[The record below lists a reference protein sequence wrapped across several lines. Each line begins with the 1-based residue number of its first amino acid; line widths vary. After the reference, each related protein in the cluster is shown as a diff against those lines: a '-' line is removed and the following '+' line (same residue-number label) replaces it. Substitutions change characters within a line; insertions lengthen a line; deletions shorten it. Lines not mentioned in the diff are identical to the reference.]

1 MTEPRIHFA
10 GTFEEECGCVIER
23 KWLHAVL
30 AFPAYAE
37 RNAARRQQPHAGK
50 GRQARNRRSRL
61 DEMLEVVEDE
71 QQPTVPEPLVEV
83 VRALECER
91 VRDRREDEVVI
102 AEGREVDE
110 EDAVRKVVDEPA
122 GDLDRESRLARRHRT
137 SQRHQ
142 RSRANELDQ
151 FRKLS
156 PPADERRF
164 ERRQVRVRRR
174 LLRRTNVSLS
184 SSQEAPPRAVSAARP
199 RGRTTEMVRW
209 RRQRGTS
216 RIDDAP
222 GLDLEVEREA
232 ADRGDTDALA
242 DRELDRL
249 PGPQPETGNA
259 VETHLPPRG
268 LDGCAGRRPLLS

>member
-1 MTEPRIHFA
+1 
-10 GTFEEECGCVIER
+10 
-23 KWLHAVL
+23 
-30 AFPAYAE
+30 
-37 RNAARRQQPHAGK
+37 
-50 GRQARNRRSRL
+50 
-61 DEMLEVVEDE
+61 MLEVVEDE
-71 QQPTVPEPLVEV
+71 QQPTAPEPLVEV

-122 GDLDRESRLARRHRT
+122 GDLDRESRLPRPTWT

-142 RSRANELDQ
+142 RSGADELAQ
-151 FRKLS
+151 FRKL
-156 PPADERRF
+156 PPAADERRF
-164 ERRQVRVRRR
+164 ECRQVRVRRR
-174 LLRRTNVSLS
+174 LLRNERLPQQL
-184 SSQEAPPRAVSAARP
+184 QEAP
-199 RGRTTEMVRW
+199 RG
-209 RRQRGTS
+209 RRQRHVPRT
-216 RIDDAP
+216 DDRDGALETPARHVQDHNAP
-222 GLDLEVEREA
+222 GLDLEVKREA
-232 ADRGDTDALA
+232 ADRGDTDALT